1 MLLKDYEYHLSISP
15 LIEQSVKSH
24 ERIAVVKEA
33 LPTTEQLESVGNP
46 QGEALVYKIFEEYA
60 PHDWPDASLKM
71 AVVARLRFNS
81 EPTPSI
87 DIVGLSVGKYNIPLS
102 GGRTAVR
109 PLRNLGEGVIELVH
123 KNDEFIFVII
133 LAGGS
138 PVSLDIAEIS
148 TPSDMTQINPAFN
161 HQGLPVKLGS
171 PTNFTSDDVS
181 RQMELMGLRPIALK
195 EKP

>member
-15 LIEQSVKSH
+15 LIERSVDSH

-33 LPTTEQLESVGNP
+33 LPTAEQLEAVSNP

-60 PHDWPDASLKM
+60 PEWPDASLKM

-87 DIVGLSVGKYNIPLS
+87 DIVGLSVGKYNIPLT
-102 GGRTAVR
+102 GGKTLVR
-109 PLRNLGEGVIELVH
+109 PLRNLGECVIELVH
-123 KNDEFIFVII
+123 KNDEFIFIVI
-133 LAGGS
+133 LAGGC
-138 PVSLDIAEIS
+138 PVSLEIAETC
-148 TPSDMTQINPAFN
+148 TPPELTKITPAFN
-161 HQGLPVKLGS
+161 HQGFPVKLGS

-181 RQMELMGLRPIALK
+181 RQMELMGLRPVALK